1 MKRILF
7 IFYERQVM
15 TPKRPLYLTLGFKL
29 KVAGSGPDN
38 FKNSNVVFPSL
49 LKRLY
54 LGQFKKLKATIAN

>member
-1 MKRILF
+1 
-7 IFYERQVM
+7 M

-29 KVAGSGPDN
+29 KVAGGGPDN
-38 FKNSNVVFPSL
+38 FKKSNVVFPSL